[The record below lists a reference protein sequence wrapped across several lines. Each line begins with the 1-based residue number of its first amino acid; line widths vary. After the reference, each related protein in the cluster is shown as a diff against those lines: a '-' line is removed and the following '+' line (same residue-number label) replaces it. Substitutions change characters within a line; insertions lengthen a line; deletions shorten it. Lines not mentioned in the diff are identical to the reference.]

1 DNNSNDNTAEV
12 ARKEWEKYKIDI
24 PFKVV
29 YESNPGLSYARQ
41 KGVKEA
47 SFELLLFCDDD
58 NWLEKNYLRHAYEIL
73 TANPN
78 IGVLGGKSEGY
89 FAVEK
94 PHWFKHFGQAYVLGS
109 QMPATGIANRRRYI
123 A

>member
-1 DNNSNDNTAEV
+1 MHKDGISVIICCYNSSTLLPRTLEHLALQDVPENILWELIIVDNNSNDDTAEV

-58 NWLEKNYLRHAYEIL
+58 NWLEKNCWVKLLMMYKL
-73 TANPN
+73 
-78 IGVLGGKSEGY
+78 S
-89 FAVEK
+89 AVC
-94 PHWFKHFGQAYVLGS
+94 
-109 QMPATGIANRRRYI
+109 TC
-123 A
+123 